1 MVLTVS
7 RLGVE
12 PVFIDGDYSLF
23 AYFDHSDHGLLAS
36 CPGHDFLANAR
47 NSDRTLHDWRA
58 VDYHPNARLES
69 ATAVLMEMVMTNRP
83 SIVLSAFA
91 DEAANT
97 KTAVEQLSVL
107 AALGLSYYSPRF
119 VDVMGIGK
127 VKHVTELEVDELARL
142 KRLHADYGMRVA
154 SIGSRLGKVKLL
166 DVADGSHNKFVPDQ
180 EYHQTDVA
188 MTIQAAH
195 ALDAKLI
202 RGFSFYHPKGEDPA
216 KYVQQAADR
225 LGPIVELCA
234 QAELVFGLE
243 VEANLVG
250 QNGRMLAALAKAV
263 GRSNLVCIFD
273 GGNISSQN
281 LSPLDCLAE
290 YKAMRDYLGWI
301 HIKDYRVDPN
311 LKWTGVVDE
320 ERLKNF
326 VPCDAGDSGH
336 ELILRDLRHHL
347 PQLSERMVKLGAP
360 GMILE
365 LEPHLKGGG
374 QFGGF
379 SGPDGMGV
387 AVRSLCRMLD
397 YLQIDYDLRG
407 FDAIRSARGF

>member
-1 MVLTVS
+1 
-7 RLGVE
+7 
-12 PVFIDGDYSLF
+12 
-23 AYFDHSDHGLLAS
+23 
-36 CPGHDFLANAR
+36 
-47 NSDRTLHDWRA
+47 
-58 VDYHPNARLES
+58 
-69 ATAVLMEMVMTNRP
+69 MTNRP

-142 KRLHADYGMRVA
+142 KRMHADYGMRVA

-166 DVADGSHNKFVPDQ
+166 DVVDGSHNKFVPDQ